1 MRASAAVRVLAALA
15 RRFGR
20 VGTGLSLSSAPGSL
34 SAALPA
40 TASVA
45 PAATMP
51 LSALTTFASTTIPAA
66 TAIPAL
72 AIPVLATP
80 ALSAPAATAAVQV
93 MSTARSA
100 LGAPILAVC
109 PTGPARARALWGAP
123 LRIPSAPFGSPLRI
137 PSAQWRIPS
146 AGGSSTGLVGQWDAS
161 GPLLGLSRAVPRG
174 RGIHSGGIHSG
185 GIRSGGIHSGGI
197 HSGGI
202 RSGGGGAHF
211 REVDVSSV
219 GIDVRVL
226 KAGKHLHKWG
236 AACGKTP
243 PDLRPQHTH
252 QLRLRLKS
260 ASR

>member
-1 MRASAAVRVLAALA
+1 MRASAAVRVLATLA

-93 MSTARSA
+93 IRLRDPPWARRSWPCA
-100 LGAPILAVC
+100 PLDPPERGRFGAP
-109 PTGPARARALWGAP
+109 
-123 LRIPSAPFGSPLRI
+123 PFGSQAP
-137 PSAQWRIPS
+137 PSDPPFGSQAPS
-146 AGGSSTGLVGQWDAS
+146 GGSQAPVGPPLGSSVS
-161 GPLLGLSRAVPRG
+161 GMQAVPSLGFRVRSRG
-174 RGIHSGGIHSG
+174 GEGSILEGSIL
-185 GIRSGGIHSGGI
+185 
-197 HSGGI
+197 
-202 RSGGGGAHF
+202 
-211 REVDVSSV
+211 EVGEPIFEGWTS
-219 GIDVRVL
+219 
-226 KAGKHLHKWG
+226 
-236 AACGKTP
+236 
-243 PDLRPQHTH
+243 
-252 QLRLRLKS
+252 RL
-260 ASR
+260 